1 MIDRRKRRRSITR
14 RRFLEGSGLA
24 VAGTAAAAP
33 LSAALGSSSAWAL
46 AVPGLDTVSAQ
57 VLRRMARLLFP
68 HDALSDDV
76 YAEVIEG
83 LGRRA
88 RQDAALAETL
98 RRGVAELDKAA
109 GGRWLDVTEARQID
123 AMRKIETGAFFQ
135 AVHGHV
141 VHHLYNHR
149 KVWALLGYP
158 GSSLE
163 FGGYLHRG
171 FDDIDWLPE
180 DE

>member
-1 MIDRRKRRRSITR
+1 MTQKHETRGAISR
-14 RRFLEGSGLA
+14 RRFLEGSGLV
-24 VAGTAAAAP
+24 VAGTAAA
-33 LSAALGSSSAWAL
+33 SLGVGLRPGAAWAL
-46 AVPGLDTVSAQ
+46 AVPGVDAVTAQ
-57 VLRRMARLLFP
+57 VLLRMARLLFP
-68 HDALSDDV
+68 YDALSDDV

-88 RQDAALAETL
+88 QQDAGLLKTLQVGPPALN
-98 RRGVAELDKAA
+98 KAA
-109 GGRWLDVTEARQID
+109 GGSWLAVPEAGQIA
-123 AMRKIETGAFFQ
+123 AMKTIETGPFFR
-135 AVHGHV
+135 AVYAHV

-180 DE
+180 GE